1 MPIKYAEL
9 TVIHDKADAGL
20 FSALYEW
27 FGREQITTP
36 DSTLVFL
43 FDDGEVYDK
52 TGVHSETQYE
62 FTYLSSLRNHSPAFF
77 EKKRTR
83 TPTYFYKEPIQ
94 IDGVSRL
101 DFTQLFS
108 KSATTKHVPSRYNC
122 VYNALSCRLM
132 SGRVDFNPQT
142 SIYGKTGRLMP
153 LGINPPVQTLRHIGD
168 DENQHQ
174 YRGISSRRDIFGI
187 LRLQSNEYAPRFS
200 IAYESNEFTKEEVMD
215 ITWKLFLGDS

>member
-27 FGREQITTP
+27 FGREQYMTP

-52 TGVHSETQYE
+52 TGVRPETQYE
-62 FTYLSSLRNHSPAFF
+62 FTYLSALRNHYPAFF
-77 EKKRTR
+77 KRKRTQ
-83 TPTYFYKEPIQ
+83 TPTYFHKEPIQ
-94 IDGVSRL
+94 IDGGTRL

-122 VYNALSCRLM
+122 VFNVLSYWLTPR
-132 SGRVDFNPQT
+132 D
-142 SIYGKTGRLMP
+142 
-153 LGINPPVQTLRHIGD
+153 RHIGD
-168 DENQHQ
+168 DENTHQ
-174 YRGISSRRDIFGI
+174 YRDLTSLRDIFGI
-187 LRLQSNEYAPRFS
+187 LRIQSNEYAPRFS
-200 IAYESNEFTKEEVMD
+200 IAYESDEFTKEEVMD
-215 ITWKLFLGDS
+215 VTWKLFLGDS